1 MGGAAGRAPGAG
13 WLCAARSDPTPT
25 RVRGRRGRRSGE
37 VGAIAPRERG
47 WGTQGGPLAAP
58 GGRGAPGRPPVGRPS
73 SRRGEA
79 GDAPRVRG
87 VGAGERAPAR
97 GQGLGG
103 RGVRGAW
110 GPEPG
115 ADSSREAAAPV
126 QPLAERPRSGGR
138 GRGLGPRPGVA
149 SRRPRSPSLG
159 PGSAWPPGTHV
170 SLPQIMIT
178 FVAECFSF
186 T

>member
-1 MGGAAGRAPGAG
+1 MPRG
-13 WLCAARSDPTPT
+13 LISPT
-25 RVRGRRGRRSGE
+25 RVRGWRGRRSGE

-47 WGTQGGPLAAP
+47 WGTQGGPRAAL
-58 GGRGAPGRPPVGRPS
+58 GGRGAPGRRPVGRPP

-110 GPEPG
+110 GPEAR
-115 ADSSREAAAPV
+115 ADSSREDAAPV
-126 QPLAERPRSGGR
+126 QPLAERPLSGGR

-149 SRRPRSPSLG
+149 SRRPRSPSRG
-159 PGSAWPPGTHV
+159 PGSAWPPGTRV
-170 SLPQIMIT
+170 SCPRSRLSSWLRVFLSHRASRFNQQYPT
-178 FVAECFSF
+178 C
-186 T
+186 